1 MGTMSTYENNKTEL
15 ALRSGRPHPY
25 AALPYFPAPLPDQ
38 TIYSL
43 IQRYQVMRGQKRIQQ
58 SCLELFGSSKMYLGR
73 VVFRNLRVLAHRLPG
88 EPAQNLEMLIRTCT
102 FAPIYQTFFVTKP
115 KNIDSIF
122 IPLHGLEQLASH
134 HIRLSSGGHRFCEQ
148 CRLDEMDVYGF
159 SYTHRAHQ
167 IQGVTSCWKHGI
179 KTTNGE
185 NGRMYPIKLRK
196 NHVLNLEQCPTRA
209 EIKYANFAHRL
220 LHRVEMV
227 VDCDRLQ
234 KIYQE
239 RASELGFHY
248 QPNLP
253 IHPSLKAAMM
263 DYYFFTKR
271 YSQFDIMNGGLPA
284 VIRSCMSKRKFP
296 QRPPIGHL
304 LILAHFLFQDADIF
318 LDAVKSSE
326 GIVTR
331 K

>member
-1 MGTMSTYENNKTEL
+1 MGNMSTFQNNKAEL
-15 ALRSGRPHPY
+15 ALRSGHPHPY
-25 AALPYFPAPLPDQ
+25 AELPYFPAPLPDQ

-43 IQRYQVMRGQKRIQQ
+43 IQRYQVMRGQKTIQQ
-58 SCLELFGSSKMYLGR
+58 SCLELFGSSTIYSGR
-73 VVFRNLRVLAHRLPG
+73 VVSRNLYVLAHRLPG
-88 EPAQNLEMLIRTCT
+88 MPAQNLEMLIRSCT

-115 KNIDSIF
+115 KSIDSIF
-122 IPLHGLEQLASH
+122 TLLHGLEQHISH
-134 HIRLSSGGHRFCEQ
+134 RIKLNSNGHRLCEQ
-148 CRLDEMDVYGF
+148 CRLDDMDVYGF

-185 NGRMYPIKLRK
+185 NGRVYPIKLRK
-196 NHVLNLEQCPTRA
+196 NHALDLEQCPTRA
-209 EIKYANFAHRL
+209 EIKYANFTYRL

-253 IHPSLKAAMM
+253 VHPSLKTAMM
-263 DYYFFTKR
+263 DYYFFNER
-271 YSQFDIMNGGLPA
+271 YSQFDMMNGGLPA
-284 VIRSCMSKRKFP
+284 VIRGCMSKRKFP

-304 LILAHFLFQDADIF
+304 LILAHFLFRDADIF
-318 LDAVKSSE
+318 LDALKSDE
-326 GIVTR
+326 GIGST